1 MSNDRIINI
10 KKKLSELV
18 EKIMKAKAQFNNNA
32 VLNVFESE
40 NVINDESK
48 LLAEYA
54 YELEKLTLIK
64 VLFEEGYEEVADDF
78 NISASF
84 TKHKDNI
91 INENIIIVQEEC
103 KLYGKHVDVLFNE
116 IRDNFHEYLN
126 FLTEDAAG
134 SKTFVKQAKAAQ
146 SIITSIDPN
155 KK

>member
-1 MSNDRIINI
+1 MSNERILNNE
-10 KKKLSELV
+10 KKLSELV

-32 VLNVFESE
+32 VLNVFSSE
-40 NVINDESK
+40 NIINNESK

-64 VLFEEGYEEVADDF
+64 VLFEKGFEEIADDF

-91 INENIIIVQEEC
+91 INENINLVQQEC

-116 IRDNFHEYLN
+116 I
-126 FLTEDAAG
+126 
-134 SKTFVKQAKAAQ
+134 STFNSSSVFVYYYAQ
-146 SIITSIDPN
+146 YFSNRSF
-155 KK
+155 